1 MDDVKKGIGTNSVK
15 ELKTPT
21 IWEMANALVEKGYY
35 ERTINFSEQVY
46 KKLYDQCL
54 ELGLDIGLVLRYL
67 YTIDSDLVK
76 EDEKDLGVQSEG
88 VLPDQTN
95 K

>member
-1 MDDVKKGIGTNSVK
+1 MDDVKQEIKSEVEQKI
-15 ELKTPT
+15 KTPT
-21 IWEMANALVEKGYY
+21 IWGIANALVEKGYY
-35 ERTINFSEQVY
+35 ERTVNFSEQVY

-54 ELGLDIGLVLRYL
+54 ELDLDLSLVLRYL

-76 EDEKDLGVQSEG
+76 EEEKDLGVQSKG
-88 VLPDQTN
+88 VLSDTKN

>member
-1 MDDVKKGIGTNSVK
+1 MDNENEVKKN
-15 ELKTPT
+15 LT
-21 IWEMANALVEKGYY
+21 IWSLANLLVEKGYY
-35 ERTINFSEQVY
+35 ERTFNFSEQVY
-46 KKLYDQCL
+46 KKLYDQSL

-88 VLPDQTN
+88 VPSDT
-95 K
+95 KTK